1 MARYIPWEGH
11 RPIKYDLDVKKVEL
25 WPYFC
30 SDGRIEKVPLRR
42 GAQFEI
48 QEKRE
53 IAALQR
59 IYVI

>member
-11 RPIKYDLDVKKVEL
+11 RPIKYDLDVEKVEL

-30 SDGRIEKVPLRR
+30 SDGRIEKVLLRR

-53 IAALQR
+53 IAAL
-59 IYVI
+59 